1 MSTKIIIDSTA
12 DMSDAMRAKFTIVP
26 MTIRF
31 GEEEYIDGVTITNHE
46 FYEKLVESDVMP
58 ATSQPTPAAF
68 AKVYQEAVDAGD
80 DVVVVTISSKLSG
93 TYQSASI
100 AAMDFDNVYVVDSM
114 NAAIGTGVLAQYAL
128 RLAEQGV
135 AAESI
140 AAALEDAKGRI
151 CLIAMVDTLE
161 YLKRGG
167 RISKTVAFAGELLA
181 IKPVIGIRDGEVVI
195 LGKAR
200 GSRQANNLLVKQIQ
214 EAGGVDFDMPVLL
227 GYTGLSDALLQKY
240 IADSAALWQESGTPL
255 ETASIC
261 SAIGT
266 HAGPGAIAAAFFKKG

>member
-80 DVVVVTISSKLSG
+80 DVVAVTISSRLSG
-93 TYQSASI
+93 TYQSAGI
-100 AAMDFDNVYVVDSM
+100 AAMDFENVYVVDSM

-240 IADSAALWQESGTPL
+240 IADSNALWQESGTPL